1 MSTIQHSTPNIH
13 LAMQHFSKLVQLP
26 DVLRRAN
33 IHKTRGIQVPVLFE
47 WLITTIFTRY
57 SIFRAE
63 SDPHF
68 TKKTARNCLNNR
80 HTNWQRLVI
89 LLAVRLIQYVKHF
102 TDTRRA
108 QALILDDSLF
118 KREFSRKTELL
129 ARVFDHNHQR
139 YYHGFRTLTLGWSD
153 GNTFLP
159 VDFALMSSGKAKN
172 QLGPINQFDPRT
184 LAAQRRAQAKRK
196 MNEVALELVDS
207 ALSAGIKTKYVLFD
221 SWFASPRLFFELLQR
236 GQFGVGMLKRS
247 EKVYFRYRG
256 RQMDVKSLYER
267 LRRSQWPQH
276 QNYHYSPIV
285 TFEVGGQP
293 MKVKL
298 VFVPNRTDH
307 SQYLVLG
314 TTKTTLEPDQII
326 QLYGRRWQ
334 IEGYFKVAK
343 QYLRFDQT
351 QVQSYDGLC
360 GHMAMVMMSYDILAL
375 HQREQVDERTLGDL
389 FYNFGRPLPDIEIA
403 VALAWLMRQLTGLGE
418 KLGLTTTIIDEL
430 FDQFIRTL
438 PNNLAQ
444 LLGNGV

>member
-236 GQFGVGMLKRS
+236 GQFGVG
-247 EKVYFRYRG
+247 
-256 RQMDVKSLYER
+256 
-267 LRRSQWPQH
+267 
-276 QNYHYSPIV
+276 I
-285 TFEVGGQP
+285 
-293 MKVKL
+293 
-298 VFVPNRTDH
+298 
-307 SQYLVLG
+307 
-314 TTKTTLEPDQII
+314 
-326 QLYGRRWQ
+326 
-334 IEGYFKVAK
+334 A
-343 QYLRFDQT
+343 QT
-351 QVQSYDGLC
+351 Q
-360 GHMAMVMMSYDILAL
+360 
-375 HQREQVDERTLGDL
+375 
-389 FYNFGRPLPDIEIA
+389 
-403 VALAWLMRQLTGLGE
+403 
-418 KLGLTTTIIDEL
+418 
-430 FDQFIRTL
+430 
-438 PNNLAQ
+438 
-444 LLGNGV
+444 